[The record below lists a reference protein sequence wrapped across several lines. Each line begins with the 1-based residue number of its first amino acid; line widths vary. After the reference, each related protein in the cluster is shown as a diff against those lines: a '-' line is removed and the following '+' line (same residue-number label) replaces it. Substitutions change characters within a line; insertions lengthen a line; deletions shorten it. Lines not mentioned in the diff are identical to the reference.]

1 MELLPICPDQS
12 IKGIAGTQA
21 DAYSEKPLPGKI
33 TIQIVVVTDFHV
45 VNCKGIPVGRWYF
58 GRKMMS
64 RFKFALKNMFWS
76 SCLIRGRVSLGQLQ
90 F

>member
-1 MELLPICPDQS
+1 M
-12 IKGIAGTQA
+12 QA
-21 DAYSEKPLPGKI
+21 DAYPEKPLPGKI

-58 GRKMMS
+58 GRKMIS
-64 RFKFALKNMFWS
+64 RFKFALKNMF
-76 SCLIRGRVSLGQLQ
+76 LVFLPYQGTGITGQLQ